1 MSSLSISI
9 LIANYNNGH
18 FFKDCYNSLINQT
31 HQDFEVVILDD
42 GSTDD
47 SVIAIKSIINGDQ
60 RFKLFENEKNKKIG
74 YTKRKLIEL
83 STGEICGFLDPDDAL
98 IATSIEKV
106 LDAYEKNPQAGMVYS
121 NFVFSDEKLNPI
133 SVHKGKQV
141 SSTDSLEY
149 YNFEGEISHFATFR
163 KAVYNKTSGI
173 DPYLKIAEDKDWYM
187 KMCEAA
193 PVKYIDEDLYLYR
206 VHDGGI
212 STNANGDKA
221 YFWHWVALIKMA
233 ERRHI
238 NIEDLFLEKM
248 VRREVY
254 DTEKEE
260 HKNLRTLLKKSRWLK
275 LGAKLGLFK
284 LYKYL

>member
-18 FFKDCYNSLINQT
+18 FFKDCYRSLIEQT
-31 HQDFEVVILDD
+31 EQDWEAIVIDD
-42 GSTDD
+42 ASTDD
-47 SVIAIKSIINGDQ
+47 SAVVIKALIGKDSRFRFFQNETNLGYQKTLVKAIG
-60 RFKLFENEKNKKIG
+60 
-74 YTKRKLIEL
+74 L
-83 STGEICGFLDPDDAL
+83 STATVFGRLDPDDVLEPRA
-98 IATSIEKV
+98 IELSLKAHA
-106 LDAYEKNPQAGMVYS
+106 DSPQAGLVYS
-121 NFVFSDEKLNPI
+121 NFVFCDENLEPK
-133 SVHKGKQV
+133 SVHKGQTV
-141 SSTDSLEY
+141 TDLNRYY
-149 YNFEGEISHFATFR
+149 YNFGAEISHFATF
-163 KAVYNKTSGI
+163 KKSVYYQTSGI
-173 DPYLKIAEDKDWYM
+173 DVSNKKAEDKDLYM

>member
-98 IATSIEKV
+98 IPTSIEKI

-173 DPYLKIAEDKDWYM
+173 DPYLKIAEDKDLYM
-187 KMCEAA
+187 KMCEVA

-212 STNANGDKA
+212 STSANGDKA